1 MEEIQIKE
9 IIRVLIFS
17 FSDGPGTPDW
27 AEKNDIYQSYGDH
40 QNQYFVSWEIYK
52 ESDECFMERKKGK
65 KVPTSSTVC
74 ASFCAEPVDICI
86 DLKKM

>member
-27 AEKNDIYQSYGDH
+27 AEKNDIYQDFY
-40 QNQYFVSWEIYK
+40 QNHYDGFRLKK
-52 ESDECFMERKKGK
+52 ETDVYIENIIKGK
-65 KVPTSSTVC
+65 YVPTSSTVC
-74 ASFCAEPVDICI
+74 VSFCAKPVGLCI
-86 DLKKM
+86 SLKKK

>member
-40 QNQYFVSWEIYK
+40 QHKLDMVMAVTGRGVLNLFYY
-52 ESDECFMERKKGK
+52 
-65 KVPTSSTVC
+65 
-74 ASFCAEPVDICI
+74 
-86 DLKKM
+86 